1 LPARNEPDD
10 EGATVVLSHAGE
22 PANGE
27 LIETDLCIVG
37 AGPAGI
43 TVAKQ
48 FQTGRTR
55 VCLLESGGRA
65 VERRPQRRNRGESV
79 GYPIH
84 RLDQS
89 RVRAFGGTSRHWPPD
104 EGLAIRPLDPIDFE
118 TRSGLPWSGW
128 PFDRAHLEPWYVSA
142 QAVCQGGP
150 YDYDPSGW
158 TEGGNNALCLDDD
171 TVGTT
176 VFQHGPA
183 AFDGYHAELADA
195 PAVTVFQ
202 HATVTEL
209 LPDDHDRDR
218 VDRVDV
224 RRDDGSHFFVRARVF
239 VLAAGGIENPRLLLL
254 SRRAQPSGLGNAYDL
269 VGRFFA
275 ERLSARTGYI
285 VPDSPELIDQAAFY
299 DIRPARGTRVQGAL
313 RVAEAVQA
321 ERQLRNC
328 AFFLL
333 RRDASITA
341 EAVRSLATMVKAAR
355 RRPVAP
361 GMLGHARNVV
371 TGARGL
377 AGYAAGSVAARRGAG
392 HARPEV
398 LVIRVQGEQA
408 PNPDSR
414 ITLGERTDEFGL
426 PVARVG
432 WRVGEDDVASIRT
445 SQELLDAA
453 LRGAGLG
460 RVGGMLGSEHPPVL
474 FEGNY
479 HHLGATR
486 MHPDP
491 GRGVV
496 DADAKI
502 HGVRNVYVAGSS
514 VFPTYG
520 CSNPTLT
527 IVALALRLADHVG
540 KQLGV

>member
-1 LPARNEPDD
+1 M
-10 EGATVVLSHAGE
+10 VLSHAAE

-43 TVAKQ
+43 TIAKQ
-48 FQTGRTR
+48 FQTGQTR
-55 VCLLESGGRA
+55 VCLLESGGRE

-79 GYPIH
+79 GYPLH
-84 RLDQS
+84 RLDRS
-89 RVRAFGGTSRHWPPD
+89 RVRAFGGASRHWPPD
-104 EGLAIRPLDPIDFE
+104 EGLAVRPLDPIDFE
-118 TRSGLPWSGW
+118 ARSGLPRSGW

-150 YDYDPSGW
+150 YDYDPTGW
-158 TEGGNNALCLDDD
+158 TATDARAFDLDDG

-176 VFQHGPA
+176 MFQHGPA
-183 AFDGYHAELADA
+183 AFDGYHAELAAA

-209 LPDDHDRDR
+209 LPDEHDPDR
-218 VDRVDV
+218 VDRAAV
-224 RRDDGSHFFVRARVF
+224 RRDDGSHFFVRARIF
-239 VLAAGGIENPRLLLL
+239 VLATGGIETPRLLLL
-254 SRRAQPSGLGNAYDL
+254 SRRAHPAGLGNAYDL

-275 ERLSARTGYI
+275 ERLSARSGYV
-285 VPDSPELIDQAAFY
+285 VPDRPELIDQAGFY

-313 RVAEAVQA
+313 RVPDAVQR

-355 RRPVAP
+355 RRPIAP
-361 GMLGHARNVV
+361 GMPGHVRNVV
-371 TGARGL
+371 TGPRGL
-377 AGYAAGSVAARRGAG
+377 AGYAAGVVAARRGG
-392 HARPEV
+392 GRPRPEV
-398 LVIRVQGEQA
+398 LVLRVQAEQA

-414 ITLGERTDEFGL
+414 ITLGDRTDEFGL
-426 PVARVG
+426 PVARVD
-432 WRVGEDDVASIRT
+432 WRASEDDVASIRS

-453 LRGAGLG
+453 FRSAGLG
-460 RVGGMLGSEHPPVL
+460 RIEGMLGSEHPPVL

-486 MHPDP
+486 MHPAA
-491 GRGVV
+491 REGVV
-496 DADAKI
+496 DVDAKV

-527 IVALALRLADHVG
+527 IVALALRLADHVA
-540 KQLGV
+540 KQLGT

>member
-1 LPARNEPDD
+1 MRKEPDD
-10 EGATVVLSHAGE
+10 EWGTVVLSHAAE

-55 VCLLESGGRA
+55 VCLVESGARD

-84 RLDQS
+84 RLDRS
-89 RVRAFGGTSRHWPPD
+89 RIRAFGGTSRHWPPD
-104 EGLAIRPLDPIDFE
+104 EGLAVRPLDPIDFE

-128 PFDRAHLEPWYVSA
+128 PFDRAYLEPWYVSA

-158 TEGGNNALCLDDD
+158 TEVGTSALCLDDD

-183 AFDGYHAELADA
+183 AFDGYHAELAGA

-209 LPDDHDRDR
+209 LPDDHDPDR

-239 VLAAGGIENPRLLLL
+239 VLAAGGIETPRLLLL
-254 SRRAQPSGLGNAYDL
+254 SRRAHPRGLGNPYDL

-275 ERLSARTGYI
+275 ERLSARTGYV
-285 VPDSPELIDQAAFY
+285 VPDRPELVDRAGFY
-299 DIRPARGTRVQGAL
+299 NVHPARGTRVQGAL
-313 RVAEAVQA
+313 RVPDAVQR

-341 EAVRSLATMVKAAR
+341 EAVRSLATMVRAAR
-355 RRPVAP
+355 RRPLAP
-361 GMLGHARNVV
+361 GMLGHVRNVV
-371 TGARGL
+371 TGPRGL
-377 AGYAAGSVAARRGAG
+377 AGYAAGAVAGRRGG
-392 HARPEV
+392 GGPARPEV
-398 LVIRVQGEQA
+398 LVVRVQAEQA
-408 PNPDSR
+408 PNRDSR
-414 ITLGERTDEFGL
+414 VTLGARTDEFGL
-426 PVARVG
+426 PVARVD
-432 WRVGEDDVASIRT
+432 WRVGEDDVASIRA
-445 SQELLDAA
+445 SQEVLDAA

-460 RVGGMLGSEHPPVL
+460 RLGGMLGSEHPPVL

-479 HHLGATR
+479 HHLGTTR
-486 MHPDP
+486 MHPDAR
-491 GRGVV
+491 RGVV
-496 DADAKI
+496 DPDAKV
-502 HGVRNVYVAGSS
+502 HGVRNLYVAGSS

-527 IVALALRLADHVG
+527 IVALALRLADHVA
-540 KQLGV
+540 KQLGT

>member
-1 LPARNEPDD
+1 M
-10 EGATVVLSHAGE
+10 VLSHAAE

-43 TVAKQ
+43 TMAKQ
-48 FQTGRTR
+48 FQTGQTR
-55 VCLLESGGRA
+55 VCLLESGGRE

-79 GYPIH
+79 GYPLH
-84 RLDQS
+84 RLDRS
-89 RVRAFGGTSRHWPPD
+89 RVRAFGGASRHWPPK
-104 EGLAIRPLDPIDFE
+104 EGLAVRPLDGIDFE
-118 TRSGLPWSGW
+118 ARSGLPWSGW

-150 YDYDPSGW
+150 YDYDPTGW
-158 TEGGNNALCLDDD
+158 TATDARAFALDDG

-176 VFQHGPA
+176 MFQHGPA
-183 AFDGYHAELADA
+183 AFDGYHAELAAA

-209 LPDDHDRDR
+209 LPDEHDPDR
-218 VDRVDV
+218 VDRAAV
-224 RRDDGSHFFVRARVF
+224 RRDDGSHFFVRARIF
-239 VLAAGGIENPRLLLL
+239 VLATGGIETPRLLLL
-254 SRRAQPSGLGNAYDL
+254 SRRAHPSGLGNAHDL

-275 ERLSARTGYI
+275 ERLSARSGYV
-285 VPDSPELIDQAAFY
+285 VPDRPELIDQAGFY

-313 RVAEAVQA
+313 RVSDAVQR
-321 ERQLRNC
+321 ELRLRNC

-355 RRPVAP
+355 RRPIAP
-361 GMLGHARNVV
+361 GMPGYVRNVV

-377 AGYAAGSVAARRGAG
+377 AGYGAGVVAARRGG
-392 HARPEV
+392 GRPRPEV
-398 LVIRVQGEQA
+398 LVLRVQAEQA

-414 ITLGERTDEFGL
+414 ITLGDRTDEFGL
-426 PVARVG
+426 PVARVD
-432 WRVGEDDVASIRT
+432 WRVGEDDVASIRS

-453 LRGAGLG
+453 FRSAGLG
-460 RVGGMLGSEHPPVL
+460 RIEGMLGSEHPPVL

-486 MHPDP
+486 MHPAA
-491 GRGVV
+491 REGVV
-496 DADAKI
+496 DVDAKV

-527 IVALALRLADHVG
+527 IVALALRLADHVA
-540 KQLGV
+540 KQLGT